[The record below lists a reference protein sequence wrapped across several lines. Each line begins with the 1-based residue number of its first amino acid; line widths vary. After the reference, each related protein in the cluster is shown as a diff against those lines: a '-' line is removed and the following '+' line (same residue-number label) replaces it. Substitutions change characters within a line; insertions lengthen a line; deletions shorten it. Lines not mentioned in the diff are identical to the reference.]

1 MFVSPTLPSPVVA
14 DAVRRLRAAG
24 CVFAEDE
31 ADLLARAA
39 AGPRDLSRLV
49 DRRCDGIPLEHLLGW
64 AEFTGLR
71 IAVGP
76 GVFVPRPRSMFLVE
90 RAAAHAPRSS
100 PSSPPPVVVDL
111 CCGAGGIGAAVAS
124 LLPGAE
130 LHAADSDP
138 VAVDYARRNISP
150 SRGRAHTGDLY
161 SALPRGLRGRVDL
174 LVVNAPYVPSA
185 EIALLPPEA
194 RLHEP
199 LPTLDGGPDG
209 VDVQRRVAAGAPAWL
224 APGGHLLIE
233 TSGRQAETTAAAV
246 SGAGLEAVVESCE
259 EWDCTVVVGTAPGG
273 PQVTTSDG

>member
-1 MFVSPTLPSPVVA
+1 MFVPSTLPSPVVA

-31 ADLLARAA
+31 ADLLAEAA
-39 AGPRDLSRLV
+39 ADPRDLSRLV
-49 DRRCDGIPLEHLLGW
+49 ERRCDGIPLEHLLGW
-64 AEFTGLR
+64 AEFVGLR

-76 GVFVPRPRSMFLVE
+76 GVFVPRPRSTFLVE
-90 RAAAHAPRSS
+90 RAADHAPRSH
-100 PSSPPPVVVDL
+100 PPVVVDL
-111 CCGAGGIGAAVAS
+111 CCGAGGIGAALAS

-138 VAVDYARRNISP
+138 AAVAYARRNTAP
-150 SRGRAHTGDLY
+150 YGGRVHTGDLY
-161 SALPRGLRGRVDL
+161 SALPGGLRGRVDL

-185 EIALLPPEA
+185 EIPLLPPEA

-209 VDVQRRVAAGAPAWL
+209 VDVQRRVAACAPAWL
-224 APGGHLLIE
+224 APGGRLLIE

-246 SGAGLEAVVESCE
+246 TDAGLEAAVESCE
-259 EWDCTVVVGTAPGG
+259 EWDCTVVVGTAPEA

>member
-1 MFVSPTLPSPVVA
+1 MSSTLPSSVVA
-14 DAVRRLRAAG
+14 DAVRRLRSAG

-31 ADLLARAA
+31 ADLLTEAA
-39 AGPRDLSRLV
+39 SDPGDLSRLV

-64 AEFTGLR
+64 AEFVGLR

-90 RAAAHAPRSS
+90 RAAEHAPRSH
-100 PSSPPPVVVDL
+100 PPIVVDL
-111 CCGAGGIGAAVAS
+111 CCGAGGIGAALAS
-124 LLPGAE
+124 QLPGAE

-138 VAVDYARRNISP
+138 VAVGYAHRNTAP
-150 SRGRAHTGDLY
+150 YGGRAYTGDLY
-161 SALPRGLRGRVDL
+161 SALPDGLRGRVDL
-174 LVVNAPYVPSA
+174 LVVNAPYVPSS

-209 VDVQRRVAAGAPAWL
+209 VDVQRRVAHGAPHWL

-233 TSGRQAETTAAAV
+233 TSERQAETTAAAV
-246 SGAGLEAVVESCE
+246 SAAGLEATVESCE
-259 EWDCTVVVGTAPGG
+259 EWDCTVVAGSAPDD
-273 PQVTTSDG
+273 PRIVTSAG